1 MAEEAGGSGSAKGKE
16 AEIEDMFSHLE
27 LNEDELDE
35 VVISAEAAKE
45 YQKAGRWLAIGRVLT
60 SRKFSAE
67 ALFAKM
73 KIVWNLS
80 RDPICREASENLFI
94 FQMHCLGDWK
104 KVVHQGPWTFRGWG
118 VLIEDYDGLR
128 NPESV
133 TFDGMYVWAQIH
145 GIPELYRKPA
155 IVDDLSRKIGLV
167 RETQLSPKLFFEGNY
182 VRVRVRIIVAKAL
195 LRFVTLNLPDG
206 KKRLMVK
213 YEKIPYYYKH
223 CGLLGHNHEEC
234 GDGDW
239 EEKQLQWGSWLL
251 ASRRATQPV
260 PAPRRFTPRAPNRG
274 GRGSKGD
281 GDPYRPRKRSSDDA
295 ELNKEDDLT
304 DTGTSP
310 IKPPNVSTEVIPE
323 ENPLARKLDFA
334 DENTATLP
342 EEVQDGGSMDPT
354 VPPLPPPYVKSRDRA
369 KLQKT
374 GTSKNTMASSAASLE
389 EDRRAQ

>member
-1 MAEEAGGSGSAKGKE
+1 MAEEAGGSGPAKGKE
-16 AEIEDMFSHLE
+16 PEIEDMFSHLE
-27 LNEDELDE
+27 LNDEELDE
-35 VVISAEAAKE
+35 VVISVEEAKE

-60 SRKFSAE
+60 TRNFSAE

-80 RDPICREASENLFI
+80 RDPICREVGENLFT

-118 VLIEDYDGLR
+118 VLIEDYDGLS

-145 GIPELYRKPA
+145 GIPELYRKQN

-182 VRVRVRIIVAKAL
+182 VRVRVRIIVTKAL
-195 LRFVTLNLPDG
+195 MRFVTLTLPEG

-213 YEKIPYYYKH
+213 YEKIPYYCKH
-223 CGLLGHNHEEC
+223 CGMLGHNHEEC

-239 EEKQLQWGSWLL
+239 EEKQLQWGTWLL

-260 PAPRRFTPRAPNRG
+260 PGPRRFTPRAPSRG
-274 GRGSKGD
+274 GRSGTGVGD
-281 GDPYRPRKRSSDDA
+281 LYRPRKRSSDDA

-310 IKPPNVSTEVIPE
+310 LKQPTENAEVIRE
-323 ENPLARKLDFA
+323 ENPLALKLDFT
-334 DENTATLP
+334 DENAAGLL
-342 EEVQDGGSMDPT
+342 ENVHDGGWVDPS
-354 VPPLPPPYVKSRDRA
+354 VPPLPPAYVKSKPRA
-369 KLQKT
+369 KIQKT
-374 GTSKNTMASSAASLE
+374 DMSKNTMASSAASLE